1 MAVPDTFPPFPG
13 FRDEAFQF
21 LRDLRENNERDW
33 FKPRKATYDD
43 ELLWPARCLVSD
55 LAEVMPRAGLPLT
68 GNPKKSPFRIYRD
81 TRFSKNKAPYKTHL
95 GLVLSRNG
103 EKKNPGSIYVHVE
116 PEHCFLAAGFW
127 ALESPLLRRW
137 RERIVAA
144 PEAWLA
150 TVEELEASGVT
161 LGTGPAGTLK
171 RMPRGFEDHAESPI
185 APYLKWKGTVATRD
199 VAPEA
204 PQSPAFADDIVAF
217 AQDAMPLLAW
227 GWTVVDGASGG
238 AS

>member
-1 MAVPDTFPPFPG
+1 MTPDSLPPFPG
-13 FRDEAFQF
+13 FRDEAFAF
-21 LRDLRENNERDW
+21 LRDLRAHNERDW

-43 ELLWPARCLVSD
+43 ELLWPARCLVGE
-55 LAEVMPRAGLPLT
+55 LAEAMPRAGLPLT
-68 GNPKKSPFRIYRD
+68 GDPKKAPFRIYRD

-95 GLVLSRNG
+95 GLVLSRDG
-103 EKKNPGSIYVHVE
+103 KKKSPGSLYVHVE

-127 ALESPLLRRW
+127 AMESPLLRRW
-137 RERIVAA
+137 RERIAGA

-150 TVEELEASGVT
+150 VVEELEGSGLT

-171 RMPRGFEDHAESPI
+171 RMPRGFEGFADAAI
-185 APYLKWKGTVATRD
+185 APYLKWKGTVATRE

-204 PQSPAFADDIVAF
+204 TQSPGFAGDVVAF

-227 GWTVVDGASGG
+227 GWNVADAAPGA
-238 AS
+238 